1 MQWLTKSINRYNNE
15 TFLYFSFVMS
25 KGTTSYRI
33 KDENGLYFL
42 TFSTVEWIDVFTS
55 KKYRDIIVESLAY
68 CISEKGLEL
77 CSWVIMS
84 NHIHLVARAK
94 EGYKLTAILRDMKK
108 FTSKR
113 IVEEIKESSES
124 RRDWLLLVMK
134 NVAAQNS
141 KQQNYQLWR
150 NDNHPIILYS
160 NAVIKQKVYYIHQNP
175 VVSGLVFKAEDY
187 VYSSAVDYSGER
199 GLLPITLVNN

>member
-1 MQWLTKSINRYNNE
+1 
-15 TFLYFSFVMS
+15 MS
-25 KGTTSYRI
+25 C
-33 KDENGLYFL
+33 L
-42 TFSTVEWIDVFTS
+42 
-55 KKYRDIIVESLAY
+55 
-68 CISEKGLEL
+68 
-77 CSWVIMS
+77 IMS

-94 EGYKLTAILRDMKK
+94 EGYKMTAILRDMKK

-113 IVEEIKESSES
+113 IVKEIKESSES
-124 RRDWLLLVMK
+124 RRDLLLLVMK
-134 NVAAQNS
+134 NAAAQNS